1 MSDERSN
8 PGLLGRVC
16 IYDQPAL
23 QANCKL
29 QASSS
34 VDQKEFPYPIE
45 QVVKSSFYATAHSTA
60 MVDVNMLHEFV
71 QLRTSMSR
79 KNKGG
84 YASS

>member
-8 PGLLGRVC
+8 PGLFGRVC
-16 IYDQPAL
+16 TYDQPA
-23 QANCKL
+23 L

-34 VDQKEFPYPIE
+34 VDQKEPPYRIE
-45 QVVKSSFYATAHSTA
+45 KVVKSSFYATAHSTA
-60 MVDVNMLHEFV
+60 MVDVNMLHESV

-84 YASS
+84 YESS

>member
-1 MSDERSN
+1 MSVVIQDSSGAYVFTISLRFKPIASFK
-8 PGLLGRVC
+8 P
-16 IYDQPAL
+16 
-23 QANCKL
+23 